1 MTAMI
6 FSLYPRYS
14 LLLIAALLMV
24 ACQPPAASN
33 RQPAAK
39 NKGSVETAIVI
50 DADSVTMSQQDIL
63 TIKPSRYQ
71 PSLGLQ
77 GRLKPMQ
84 QVRFIAGHSLIVQKV
99 LVTQGQWVE
108 KNAPLM
114 IVLRQTA
121 AKMTEESQ
129 SDTAAAHL
137 TDIASAQPKTL
148 PPQTATKAEAPN
160 THTPNNS
167 NLALTE
173 FSTADTL
180 NPTNQA
186 LADSALRKDNNNHNN
201 NEPPSSAFITVRA
214 PFAGRIDELYSTAL
228 QHVTEREP
236 LLHLSNDNDLH
247 FIATLPLQAEP
258 QLSIGQTVN
267 FTTDSMIDKFT
278 GQVSQLIKA
287 ADTGKLLVYV
297 NVVKNE
303 VSRGS
308 LKPDMSVTGRVDYG
322 QIEVGTIVPKSA
334 INEVDLTELHK
345 QPYQPLLPL
354 TAQVW
359 IIQQNQRLTRQQV
372 EVISFDPS
380 TEQYLIA
387 GVNNDSLICLASLP
401 LSAVGKKV
409 IIS

>member
-1 MTAMI
+1 MT
-6 FSLYPRYS
+6 
-14 LLLIAALLMV
+14 V
-24 ACQPPAASN
+24 ACQPPAASD
-33 RQPAAK
+33 RQAAAK
-39 NKGSVETAIVI
+39 NSDPAETPIII

-84 QVRFIAGHSLIVQKV
+84 QVRFIAGNPLIIQKV

-108 KNAPLM
+108 KNEPLM

-121 AKMTEESQ
+121 AKIAEDSQ
-129 SDTAAAHL
+129 GENAAAQV
-137 TDIASAQPKTL
+137 TDIASAQPNT
-148 PPQTATKAEAPN
+148 PN
-160 THTPNNS
+160 TTTSNTNTPNNS

-180 NPTNQA
+180 NPN
-186 LADSALRKDNNNHNN
+186 NNNHNN

-334 INEVDLTELHK
+334 INEADLTELHK

>member
-6 FSLYPRYS
+6 FSLYSRYS
-14 LLLIAALLMV
+14 LLLIGALLTV
-24 ACQPPAASN
+24 ACQPPAASD
-33 RQPAAK
+33 RQAAAK
-39 NKGSVETAIVI
+39 NSDPAETPIII

-84 QVRFIAGHSLIVQKV
+84 QVRFIAGNPLIIQKV

-108 KNAPLM
+108 KNEPLM

-121 AKMTEESQ
+121 AKIAEDSQ
-129 SDTAAAHL
+129 GENAAAQV
-137 TDIASAQPKTL
+137 TDIASAQPNT
-148 PPQTATKAEAPN
+148 PN
-160 THTPNNS
+160 TTTSNTNTPNNS

-180 NPTNQA
+180 NPN
-186 LADSALRKDNNNHNN
+186 NNNHNN

-334 INEVDLTELHK
+334 INEADLTELHK

>member
-6 FSLYPRYS
+6 FSLYSRYS
-14 LLLIAALLMV
+14 LLLIGALLTV
-24 ACQPPAASN
+24 ACQPPAASD
-33 RQPAAK
+33 RQAAAK
-39 NKGSVETAIVI
+39 NSDPAETPIII

-84 QVRFIAGHSLIVQKV
+84 QVRFIAGNPLIIQKV

-108 KNAPLM
+108 KNEPLM

-121 AKMTEESQ
+121 AKIAEDSQ
-129 SDTAAAHL
+129 GENAAAQV
-137 TDIASAQPKTL
+137 TDITSAQPNT
-148 PPQTATKAEAPN
+148 PN
-160 THTPNNS
+160 ITTSNRNTPNNS

-186 LADSALRKDNNNHNN
+186 LADNTPSQDNNNHNN

-334 INEVDLTELHK
+334 INEADLTELHK

>member
-6 FSLYPRYS
+6 FSLYSRYS
-14 LLLIAALLMV
+14 LLLIGALLTV
-24 ACQPPAASN
+24 ACQPPAASD
-33 RQPAAK
+33 RQAVAK
-39 NKGSVETAIVI
+39 NSDPAETPIII

-84 QVRFIAGHSLIVQKV
+84 QVRFIAGNPLIIQKV

-108 KNAPLM
+108 KNEPLM

-121 AKMTEESQ
+121 AKIAEDSQ
-129 SDTAAAHL
+129 GENAAAQV
-137 TDIASAQPKTL
+137 TDITSAQPNIS
-148 PPQTATKAEAPN
+148 N
-160 THTPNNS
+160 TTTSNTNTPNNS

-186 LADSALRKDNNNHNN
+186 LADNTPSQDNNNHNN

-334 INEVDLTELHK
+334 INEADLTELHK

-401 LSAVGKKV
+401 LSAVDKKV

>member
-6 FSLYPRYS
+6 FSLYSRYS
-14 LLLIAALLMV
+14 LLLIGALLTV
-24 ACQPPAASN
+24 ACQPPAASD
-33 RQPAAK
+33 RQAAAK
-39 NKGSVETAIVI
+39 NSDPAETPIII

-84 QVRFIAGHSLIVQKV
+84 QVRFIAGNPLIIQKV

-108 KNAPLM
+108 KNEPLM

-121 AKMTEESQ
+121 AKMAEDSQ
-129 SDTAAAHL
+129 GENAAAQV
-137 TDIASAQPKTL
+137 TDITSAQPNT
-148 PPQTATKAEAPN
+148 PN
-160 THTPNNS
+160 ITTSNTNTPNNS

-180 NPTNQA
+180 NPN
-186 LADSALRKDNNNHNN
+186 NNNHNN
-201 NEPPSSAFITVRA
+201 NEMPSSAFITVRA

-247 FIATLPLQAEP
+247 FIATLPLEAEP

-308 LKPDMSVTGRVDYG
+308 LKPDMAVTGRVDYG

-334 INEVDLTELHK
+334 INEADLTELHK

>member
-6 FSLYPRYS
+6 FSLYSRYS
-14 LLLIAALLMV
+14 LLLIGALLTV
-24 ACQPPAASN
+24 ACQPPAASD
-33 RQPAAK
+33 RQAAAK
-39 NKGSVETAIVI
+39 NSDPAETPIII

-84 QVRFIAGHSLIVQKV
+84 QVRFIAGNPLIIQKV

-108 KNAPLM
+108 KNEPLM

-121 AKMTEESQ
+121 AKIAEDSQ
-129 SDTAAAHL
+129 GENAAAQV
-137 TDIASAQPKTL
+137 TDITSAQPNIS
-148 PPQTATKAEAPN
+148 N
-160 THTPNNS
+160 TTTSNTNTPNNS

-180 NPTNQA
+180 NPN
-186 LADSALRKDNNNHNN
+186 NNNHNN

-247 FIATLPLQAEP
+247 FIATLPLEAEP

-308 LKPDMSVTGRVDYG
+308 LKPDMVVTGRVDYG

-334 INEVDLTELHK
+334 INEADLTELHK

>member
-6 FSLYPRYS
+6 FSLYSRYS
-14 LLLIAALLMV
+14 LLLIGALLTV
-24 ACQPPAASN
+24 ACQPPAASD
-33 RQPAAK
+33 RQAAAK
-39 NKGSVETAIVI
+39 NSDPAETPIII

-84 QVRFIAGHSLIVQKV
+84 QVRFIAGNPLIIQKV

-108 KNAPLM
+108 KNEPLM

-121 AKMTEESQ
+121 AKIAEDSQ
-129 SDTAAAHL
+129 GENAAAQV
-137 TDIASAQPKTL
+137 TDITSAQPNT
-148 PPQTATKAEAPN
+148 PN
-160 THTPNNS
+160 TTTSNTNTPNNS

-180 NPTNQA
+180 NPN
-186 LADSALRKDNNNHNN
+186 NNNHNN

-334 INEVDLTELHK
+334 INEADLTELHK

>member
-6 FSLYPRYS
+6 FSLYSRYS
-14 LLLIAALLMV
+14 LLLIGALLTV
-24 ACQPPAASN
+24 ACQPPAASD
-33 RQPAAK
+33 RQAAAK
-39 NKGSVETAIVI
+39 NSDPAETPIII

-84 QVRFIAGHSLIVQKV
+84 QVRFIAGNPLIIQKV

-108 KNAPLM
+108 KNEPLM

-121 AKMTEESQ
+121 AKIAEDSQ
-129 SDTAAAHL
+129 GENAAAQV
-137 TDIASAQPKTL
+137 TDITSAQPNT
-148 PPQTATKAEAPN
+148 PN
-160 THTPNNS
+160 ITTSNRNTPNNS

-186 LADSALRKDNNNHNN
+186 LADNTPSQDNNNHNN
-201 NEPPSSAFITVRA
+201 NELPSSAFITVRA

-236 LLHLSNDNDLH
+236 LLHLSNDNNLH

-308 LKPDMSVTGRVDYG
+308 LKPDMAVTGRVDYG

-334 INEVDLTELHK
+334 INEADLTELHK